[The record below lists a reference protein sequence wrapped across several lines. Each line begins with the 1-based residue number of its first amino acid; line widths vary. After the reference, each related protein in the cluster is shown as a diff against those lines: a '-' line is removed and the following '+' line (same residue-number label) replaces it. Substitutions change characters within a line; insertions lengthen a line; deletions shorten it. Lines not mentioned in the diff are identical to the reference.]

1 MKIARFIRPEEMHGM
16 LVPGLLG
23 ATNTQSVS
31 FAEGF
36 GKSITSAEEK
46 EVLSGGKCL
55 IPAKTS
61 ETEVGKNAWS
71 ENPFATQAGKD
82 NISSGTMHI
91 VSEMAKDIS
100 ANAERVV
107 EGIPSKEEGTGSESS
122 EGISTEITKR
132 IVSGLEDPVASTQK
146 QGAVLEGQDETSAE
160 KELTTSEGKTSDMT
174 TEVLNSLQ
182 AGVSG
187 SSKEE
192 AGSRT
197 EEGKDGAKVRR
208 ENTPHKLVEK
218 GNNKHS
224 IAKEQEEGIHTITVT
239 PTLEAIV
246 VATVSREKMPQQSA
260 IGIAETVTQGK
271 NSSIAPVVA
280 PSRAGRT
287 NLGKMQIAGAAE
299 SSSASAKED
308 GTITKRSTP
317 VDPAPKESG
326 PELHEAKPAAAQRAI
341 ADGGPAHQ
349 AESVHTALMEASGG
363 VVSAVTQVQHH
374 LSIISSTEKVA
385 PSTAHMV
392 STQSGAESKAPNFYT
407 ADEHKTLSASSTTL
421 EVGLPNGTHGW
432 LKVRAELADDGG
444 VHASVTSNSS
454 EGTEM
459 LRRELPSLTNY
470 LHQEQVPVSSVV
482 IHMPSGDMDL
492 SNFSG
497 GTGQNHEAG
506 RGSAEGNPSH
516 QSPAATSRND
526 EGARRGVSE
535 EDGGA
540 GWPSFGYA
548 GAGGWLSVRA

>member
-23 ATNTQSVS
+23 TTNTQSVS

-55 IPAKTS
+55 VPAKTS
-61 ETEVGKNAWS
+61 ETEVGKNVWP
-71 ENPFATQAGKD
+71 ENPFTTQAGKD
-82 NISSGTMHI
+82 SVSSGTMHI
-91 VSEMAKDIS
+91 PSGMAKNIS

-122 EGISTEITKR
+122 EGISAEIAKR
-132 IVSGLEDPVASTQK
+132 IVSGPEDPVASTQK

-160 KELTTSEGKTSDMT
+160 KELTTSEVKTSDIT
-174 TEVLNSLQ
+174 TEVLNALQ
-182 AGVSG
+182 ARVS
-187 SSKEE
+187 SCSKEE
-192 AGSRT
+192 ASSRT
-197 EEGKDGAKVRR
+197 EEGKEGAKIRR

-224 IAKEQEEGIHTITVT
+224 IAKEQEEGIQPVTVT
-239 PTLEAIV
+239 PALEAII
-246 VATVSREKMPQQSA
+246 VATVSREKMPRQPA
-260 IGIAETVTQGK
+260 IGIPETVTPGK
-271 NSSIAPVVA
+271 NSSIAPVIA

-287 NLGKMQIAGAAE
+287 NLGKMQIAGAE
-299 SSSASAKED
+299 PSSASAKED
-308 GTITKRSTP
+308 GTIMKRSTP

-326 PELHEAKPAAAQRAI
+326 PEPHEAKPAAAERAI
-341 ADGGPAHQ
+341 SDGGLAHQ

-363 VVSAVTQVQHH
+363 VVSPVTQLQHH
-374 LSIISSTEKVA
+374 LSTISPNEEVA
-385 PSTAHMV
+385 PSTAHIV
-392 STQSGAESKAPNFYT
+392 STQSGTEPKAPNFYT

-421 EVGLPNGTHGW
+421 EVGLPSGTHGW
-432 LKVRAELADDGG
+432 LKVRAELGDDGG

-482 IHMPSGDMDL
+482 IHMPSRDMDL

-497 GTGQNHEAG
+497 GTGQNHETG

-516 QSPAATSRND
+516 QSPVAMSRND